1 MVRDWYRLQSPSL
14 QYRLYRREHPDYLW
28 FGFGWERAV
37 MELKALYYWLFTK
50 LGQRFL
56 KSSLLTRRNDIF
68 QEHRNVKI
76 SGASPDL
83 LNQEFC
89 E

>member
-1 MVRDWYRLQSPSL
+1 
-14 QYRLYRREHPDYLW
+14 
-28 FGFGWERAV
+28 

-68 QEHRNVKI
+68 QEHRNVKF